1 MTAARTTEPAPGHT
15 APQPTA
21 GLPLTAAQQG
31 MWFAQAIDP
40 RSPALNTAEYVVL
53 DGDLRPEL
61 LVQALRQTAAEA
73 ETLSVRIVET
83 PDGPRQ
89 FPIDPAASGT
99 GFPLHSAD
107 LRTEADAQAAARA
120 WMDHDVARPF
130 DLAAGPPFR
139 HGLLRV
145 GDRQW
150 LWYQC
155 VHHMVLDGFGYSLL
169 ARRLAEVYAALAA
182 GTEPAE
188 RTFGRLTDLI
198 EDDVAYRASDRFTAD
213 RKHWTE
219 TLADRPQAP
228 VLAGRSMLASH
239 TFLRRGT
246 TVPSPLTARLREL
259 AEDLRATWPEVLIAV
274 KALYLSRVTG
284 TPDVVLGMPMMGRL
298 GSVALRIPGMVM
310 NVLPL
315 RLTVTPDTTLA
326 GLTRQAVLAVR
337 SARRHQRYRIEDI
350 RRDHGLLGEGRA
362 PVGPLINI
370 MPFDHPLSF
379 GDVTATSYNLSAGPV
394 DDLTLNVYDR
404 GDGRGL
410 RIDHD
415 ANPALYTTD
424 ALASHQER
432 FLDLLARALET
443 DPAAPLAALGIAT
456 AEERRRVLVDFNDTE
471 RLLPTTTLAAPIE
484 EQARRTP
491 TTPALIFAERT
502 LTYAQLDAQAGQL
515 ASRLVSRGVRPGALV
530 AVALPRSAELV
541 VALLAV
547 LKAGGAYLPLD
558 PGHPPGRIGAML
570 EDAAPVCLLTDAAT
584 LPRLPGTNAATLVV
598 DHTDDPAPPPSDTPP
613 GLTPRHPAYVIYTSG
628 STGRPKGVV
637 VSHAA
642 IDNRLRWMQHT
653 YPLSPGDRVLQK
665 TPSGFDVSVW
675 EFFWALREGA
685 TLVVAAPDGHR
696 DPLYL
701 ARTVQELGVTV
712 CHFVPSMLQLFL
724 AEPEA
729 ARCTSLRD
737 VFASGEAL
745 PQDVVREFHRTM
757 PTARLHNLYGPTEA
771 AVDVTHH
778 TCEPGR
784 SGPIP
789 IGRPVWNTRLYVLDA
804 AGQLCPPGVTGELH
818 LAGAQLADG
827 YLNRPELTEERFVD
841 DPYGPAGSRMYRTGD
856 LARWSA
862 EGEILYLGR
871 TDHQVKL
878 RGQRLEPGEIEA
890 HLAAV
895 DGVTGACVIVREDR
909 SGDQRLVAYVT
920 GRSAPDQESVRA
932 HLGTVLPDYM
942 VPSAVVRL
950 DAFPL
955 TPNGKLDRKAL
966 PAPVADTTVGR
977 APRNPTEEILTRLFA
992 EVLGIER
999 VGVDSAFFDLGG
1011 TSLLAARLM
1020 SRIRD
1025 TLGHHAP
1032 IGTLFR
1038 APTPAAL
1045 AERLTGNDGT
1055 DTALEVLLPLRASGE
1070 RVPLFVFHPAGG
1082 LSWCYSGLLPRLG
1095 AGQPV
1100 HGLQARGLQHDEPL
1114 PATMDEMAADYA
1126 AQMRTVQPHGPYRL
1140 LGWSVGG
1147 VVAHTVAVH
1156 LQRAGEQ
1163 VDLLALMDAYPSDQW
1178 RELAGP
1184 TEADALNALLR
1195 MAGYEGDA
1203 GTLTRDGVL
1212 ATLRNEGSALAA
1224 LPERVLTAVLGVVT
1238 NNARLMRTH
1247 RHQIFDGDLLFFTA
1261 AAPRVEEWLT
1271 PLAWLPYLTGR
1282 LTEHPLDCLHP
1293 EMTQP
1298 RQLDRVAA
1306 VLTSRLDAL
1315 GT

>member
-1 MTAARTTEPAPGHT
+1 MTAAPSAEASAEQPAQG
-15 APQPTA
+15 ATA

-53 DGDLRPEL
+53 DGQLWPEL
-61 LVQALRQTAAEA
+61 LVRALRQTAAEA
-73 ETLSVRIVET
+73 EAICVRIVET

-89 FPIDPAASGT
+89 FPVDPAAPGT
-99 GFPLHSAD
+99 AFPLHRAD
-107 LRTEADAQAAARA
+107 LRGAADPQAAARG
-120 WMDHDVARPF
+120 WMDDDVARPF

-145 GDRQW
+145 ADRRW

-155 VHHMVLDGFGYSLL
+155 VHHLVLDGFGYSLL
-169 ARRLAEVYAALAA
+169 ARRVAEVYAALAE
-182 GTEPAE
+182 GTEPSGS
-188 RTFGRLTDLI
+188 TFGRLTELI
-198 EDDVAYRASDRFTAD
+198 EDDAVYRASDRFTAD

-219 TLADRPQAP
+219 ALADRPQAP
-228 VLAGRSMLASH
+228 MLAGRSVLASH

-246 TVPSPLTARLREL
+246 AVPPAVTARLRER
-259 AEDLRATWPEVLIAV
+259 ADDLRATWPEVLIAV
-274 KALYLSRVTG
+274 QALYVSRVTG
-284 TPDVVLGMPMMGRL
+284 TSDVVLGMPMMGRL

-315 RLTVTPDTTLA
+315 RLTVTPETTLA
-326 GLTRQAVLAVR
+326 GLTREAVLAVR
-337 SARRHQRYRIEDI
+337 TARRHQRYRIEDI

-362 PVGPLINI
+362 PVGPLVNV

-379 GDVTATSYNLSAGPV
+379 GDVAATSYNLSAGPV
-394 DDLTLNVYDR
+394 DDLTLNVYDH

-415 ANPALYTTD
+415 ANPALYTADT
-424 ALASHQER
+424 LASHQER
-432 FLDLLARALET
+432 FLDLLARAVGA
-443 DPAAPLAALGIAT
+443 DPAAPLAELGIAT
-456 AEERRRVLVDFNDTE
+456 PAERRQVLVDFNDTD
-471 RLLPTTTLAAPIE
+471 RRLPTTTLVAPIE

-491 TTPALIFAERT
+491 TAPAVVFGERT
-502 LTYAQLDAQAGQL
+502 LTYEQLDARAGRL
-515 ASRLVSRGVRPGALV
+515 ASRLVSSGVRPGALV

-547 LKAGGAYLPLD
+547 LKAGGAYLPVD
-558 PGHPPGRIGAML
+558 PGHPPARIAAML
-570 EDAAPVCLLTDAAT
+570 GDAAPICLLTDGAT
-584 LPRLPGTNAATLVV
+584 LPRLPGTDATTLVV
-598 DHTDDPAPPPSDTPP
+598 DHTGAPALPPSDTP
-613 GLTPRHPAYVIYTSG
+613 GELTPRHPAYVIYTSG
-628 STGRPKGVV
+628 STGRPKGVA

-653 YPLSPGDRVLQK
+653 YPLAPGDRVLQK
-665 TPSGFDVSVW
+665 TPCGFDVSVW

-685 TLVVAAPDGHR
+685 TLVVAEPDGHK

-701 ARTVQELGVTV
+701 SRTIQELGVTV

-737 VFASGEAL
+737 VFSSGEAL
-745 PQDVVREFHRTM
+745 PRDVVREFHRTM
-757 PTARLHNLYGPTEA
+757 PATRLHNLYGPTEA

-778 TCEPGR
+778 TCEPGQ
-784 SGPIP
+784 SGPVP
-789 IGRPVWNTRLYVLDA
+789 IGRPVWNTRLYVLDP
-804 AGQLCPPGVTGELH
+804 AGQLCPPGVAGELH

-827 YLNRPELTEERFVD
+827 YLNRPELTAERFVD
-841 DPYGPAGSRMYRTGD
+841 DPFGPAGSRMYRTGD
-856 LARWSA
+856 LAQWSA
-862 EGEILYLGR
+862 DGEVIYLGR
-871 TDHQVKL
+871 TDDQVKL
-878 RGQRLEPGEIEA
+878 RGQRLEPGEIEE
-890 HLAAV
+890 HLAAL
-895 DGVTGACVIVREDR
+895 DGVTGACAIVREDR
-909 SGDQRLVAYVT
+909 PGDQRLVAYVT
-920 GRSAPDQESVRA
+920 GSDAPDQKGVRA
-932 HLGTVLPDYM
+932 QLSTVLPDYM

-955 TPNGKLDRKAL
+955 SPNGKLDRKAL
-966 PAPVADTTVGR
+966 PAPVTDTTAGR
-977 APRNPTEEILTRLFA
+977 APRNPTEETLTHLFA

-999 VGVDSAFFDLGG
+999 VDVDTAFFDLGG

-1025 TLGHHAP
+1025 TLGHRAP

-1045 AERLTGNDGT
+1045 AERLTGDGGT
-1055 DTALEVLLPLRASGE
+1055 DTALDVLLPLRASGDS
-1070 RVPLFVFHPAGG
+1070 VPLFVFHPAGG

-1100 HGLQARGLQHDEPL
+1100 HGLQARGLMHDEPL

-1126 AQMRTVQPHGPYRL
+1126 AQIRSVRPHGPYRL

-1147 VVAHTVAVH
+1147 VIAHTVAVH
-1156 LQRAGEQ
+1156 LQRAGER

-1178 RELAGP
+1178 RDLAGP

-1195 MAGYEGDA
+1195 MAGYEG
-1203 GTLTRDGVL
+1203 GTGALTREGVL

-1224 LPERVLTAVLGVVT
+1224 LPERVLSAVLGVVT

-1247 RHQIFDGDLLFFTA
+1247 RHQTFDGDLLFFTA
-1261 AAPRVEEWLT
+1261 AAPRAEDWLT
-1271 PLAWLPYLTGR
+1271 PLAWLPHLTGQ
-1282 LTEHPLDCLHP
+1282 LVEHPLDCRHP

-1298 RQLDRVAA
+1298 QQLDTVAS
-1306 VLTSRLDAL
+1306 VLTSRLQAL
-1315 GT
+1315 GA